1 MTNSIQRDNRRRL
14 LLLQFQLKRL
24 QCKTVSQD
32 LNLNRGIKKVAERK
46 RAVLPRN
53 SSATRVNN
61 RCIIT
66 GRSGGVLR
74 FCKLSRIR
82 VRKLASQGMLS
93 GVSKSSW

>member
-24 QCKTVSQD
+24 QCKAVCQD
-32 LNLNRGIKKVAERK
+32 LKLNRGIKAEFK
-46 RAVLPRN
+46 RTVLPRN
-53 SSATRVNN
+53 GSATRVNN
-61 RCIIT
+61 RCILT

-82 VRKLASQGMLS
+82 VRELASQGLLS
-93 GVSKSSW
+93 GVNKASW